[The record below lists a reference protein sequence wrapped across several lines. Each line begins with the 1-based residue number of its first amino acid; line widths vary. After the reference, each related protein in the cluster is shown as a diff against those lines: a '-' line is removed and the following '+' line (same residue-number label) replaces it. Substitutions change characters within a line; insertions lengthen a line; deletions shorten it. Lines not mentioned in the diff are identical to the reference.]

1 MRIILFYGNVAGC
14 VTMWLNIFVT
24 NFLIMSKLGEII
36 MRQQVLDGF
45 ISTFGASGAEPRVF
59 FSPGRVNLIGEHID
73 YNGGLVMPCALNL
86 GTYGAIRKRGDKI
99 VKLVSGN
106 FDSHVSFNLE
116 KLVNNAQHGWG
127 NYPKGVVAE
136 ILKAG
141 HEIRGFEMYIMG
153 SLPNGAGLSSS
164 ASINTLVAMALNSV
178 FELNIPPVDRA
189 ILCQMAERFCGVS
202 CGIMDPFACTM
213 GKKDHAILLDCNTLK
228 YSYAPLNLG
237 DYHILIANTNYKRG
251 LADSKYNERLA
262 ECEAALAELK
272 KVCDIG
278 ALCELSPEEFEKHKN
293 AITNETHRKRAEHA
307 VYENFR
313 TKEAARVLKAG
324 RLGELAPLMAESH
337 LSLRNLYEV
346 VGDALDAMF
355 EPSVA
360 FEGILGTRM
369 TGAGFGGCTVTIVH
383 KDDAGDF
390 IRHVGDAYLKKTGI
404 HASFYIA
411 EVADGACEI

>member
-1 MRIILFYGNVAGC
+1 
-14 VTMWLNIFVT
+14 
-24 NFLIMSKLGEII
+24 

-45 ISTFGASGAEPRVF
+45 ISAFGTNGDTPRVF

-86 GTYGAIRKRGDKI
+86 GTYGAIRKREDNV

-106 FDSHVSFNLE
+106 FDSHILFSLDELTHNT
-116 KLVNNAQHGWG
+116 KHGWG
-127 NYPKGVVAE
+127 NYPKSVVAE
-136 ILKAG
+136 LIDRGYKIG
-141 HEIRGFEMYIMG
+141 GFEMYIFG
-153 SLPNGAGLSSS
+153 TLPNSAGLSSS
-164 ASINTLVAMALNSV
+164 ASLNTLVAMAVNNI
-178 FELNIPPVDRA
+178 FELDIEPVEIALICR
-189 ILCQMAERFCGVS
+189 MAERFCGVS

-213 GKKDHAILLDCNTLK
+213 GKKDHAILLDCNTLE

-237 DYHILIANTNYKRG
+237 DYRILIANTNYRRG

-272 KVCDIG
+272 NVCNIST
-278 ALCELSPEEFEKHKN
+278 LCDLSPQDFEKYKN
-293 AITNETHRKRAEHA
+293 AISNETLRKRAEHA

-313 TKEAARVLKAG
+313 TKEAAHALKKG
-324 RLGELAPLMAESH
+324 NLKELAPLMIASH
-337 LSLRNLYEV
+337 LSLRDLYEV

-355 EPSVA
+355 EPSSK

-383 KDDAGDF
+383 KDDADNF
-390 IRHVGDAYLKKTGI
+390 IKHVSDAYYKQTGTN
-404 HASFYIA
+404 ASFYIA
-411 EVADGACEI
+411 EVADGAEEI